1 MNISD
6 FILTII
12 VSGVVGII
20 AGFLLRDVVKFS
32 YKQYCQ
38 RIRKPKYFQRVIF
51 EKPSSQKNK

>member
-51 EKPSSQKNK
+51 EKQPPQKNK